1 MFKVEDLDFVGHQQD
16 LPEHLQLL
24 IADQNINISFKPSTN
39 AKISFEGK
47 VKPQRG
53 TLKYLLPTKFF
64 K

>member
-1 MFKVEDLDFVGHQQD
+1 MFKVEDIAFVGHQPD
-16 LPEHLQLL
+16 LSEHLEVL
-24 IADQNINISFKPSTN
+24 IADQSINISIKPSTI